1 VRVHSRGELTGDDG
15 TVVRSHGDVV
25 DGQRHAADND
35 DGTTAVRTLS
45 TGGEQKGKGLRLA
58 GVASRSPAAR
68 IPLPYDAINPP
79 RA

>member
-1 VRVHSRGELTGDDG
+1 VRVHGRGELIGDDG
-15 TVVRSHGDVV
+15 TMVRSHGDAV
-25 DGQRHAADND
+25 DGQRHAADNS

-45 TGGEQKGKGLRLA
+45 TCGEQKGKGLRLA

-68 IPLPYDAINPP
+68 IPLPYDVINPP